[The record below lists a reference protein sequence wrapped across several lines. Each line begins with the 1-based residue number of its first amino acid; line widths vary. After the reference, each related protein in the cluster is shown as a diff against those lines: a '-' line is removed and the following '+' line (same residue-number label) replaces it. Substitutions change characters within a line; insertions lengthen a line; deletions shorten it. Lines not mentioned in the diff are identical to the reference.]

1 MVISFSITGGTT
13 TNKTEDKLLLAEEP
27 TGTANRPINNKP
39 KHQVSATD
47 YNLESSSL
55 ATTRSTNKTEEKL
68 LVAEEPTANPI
79 NNKTKNQVSATD
91 FDSESSS
98 LAKTKTSTNDT
109 CVTPELIGNW
119 TYSRTGHNATGTDAM
134 CCLPIS
140 NWYPNPNYSLNHTQ
154 ECDVRVPI
162 YNTHSFEGN
171 TLNLAWTIGCGEQC
185 QRFKDSFHWKS
196 SNLPQWNAQEFCQLL
211 GPRRIILIGDSTM
224 YQSAH
229 TLMNAV
235 HGHCQTQMSLF
246 LGETLIQQHFRVM
259 NRGVHWLE
267 IAQNHAIT
275 RDDDIVVLTVGAH
288 LAQKSDLS
296 NVSNVVIQQIVVLK
310 IGTAKLD
317 YYLQVT
323 AAWRLFQA
331 DCQLGIDTLGGGTS
345 LRMEKQA
352 HYA

>member
-1 MVISFSITGGTT
+1 
-13 TNKTEDKLLLAEEP
+13 
-27 TGTANRPINNKP
+27 
-39 KHQVSATD
+39 
-47 YNLESSSL
+47 
-55 ATTRSTNKTEEKL
+55 
-68 LVAEEPTANPI
+68 
-79 NNKTKNQVSATD
+79 
-91 FDSESSS
+91 
-98 LAKTKTSTNDT
+98 
-109 CVTPELIGNW
+109 
-119 TYSRTGHNATGTDAM
+119 
-134 CCLPIS
+134 
-140 NWYPNPNYSLNHTQ
+140 
-154 ECDVRVPI
+154 
-162 YNTHSFEGN
+162 
-171 TLNLAWTIGCGEQC
+171 
-185 QRFKDSFHWKS
+185 
-196 SNLPQWNAQEFCQLL
+196 
-211 GPRRIILIGDSTM
+211 
-224 YQSAH
+224 
-229 TLMNAV
+229 
-235 HGHCQTQMSLF
+235 MSLF